1 MSDINLA
8 SKITDSELEVMKL
21 LWRAKDALPVTEIRE
36 QLQGSKGWEPAT
48 IKTLISRLV
57 SKGVVRQEKRNVY
70 YYSPVITEKEYSSW
84 ATKDLI
90 TRIYNGKVSLLAF
103 AMDDEV
109 GDALLRLDD
118 FGTVVATVT
127 EAETDATV
135 GVDG

>member
-1 MSDINLA
+1 MSENLA

-21 LWRAKDALPVTEIRE
+21 LWRAKDALPVTDIRE

-70 YYSPVITEKEYSSW
+70 YYSPVITEMEYRSW

-90 TRIYNGKVSLLAF
+90 TRIYNGKASDLIASLVRSDGLSN
-103 AMDDEV
+103 DDLVE
-109 GDALLRLDD
+109 LREM
-118 FGTVVATVT
+118 FKV
-127 EAETDATV
+127 EE
-135 GVDG
+135 

>member
-1 MSDINLA
+1 MSDNIA

-21 LWRAKDALPVTEIRE
+21 LWQAKDALPVTVIRE

-90 TRIYNGKVSLLAF
+90 TRIYHGKARDLIASLVNSEGLSR
-103 AMDDEV
+103 DDIAE
-109 GDALLRLDD
+109 LRDMFKVED
-118 FGTVVATVT
+118 
-127 EAETDATV
+127 
-135 GVDG
+135 